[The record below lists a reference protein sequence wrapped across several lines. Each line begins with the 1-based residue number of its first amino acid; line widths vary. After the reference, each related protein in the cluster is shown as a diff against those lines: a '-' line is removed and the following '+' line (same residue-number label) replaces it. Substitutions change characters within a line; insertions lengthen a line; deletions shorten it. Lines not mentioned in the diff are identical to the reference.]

1 MDIVSKSLY
10 ILSKIFLY
18 NFFFFLKA
26 VVHFLNALATGDM
39 NRVGKCGQNH
49 RLDAFLSLAIL
60 VYFVRMNNE
69 RLYVMGHC
77 YGGGLPY
84 QETHNEA

>member
-18 NFFFFLKA
+18 NFFLKA
-26 VVHFLNALATGDM
+26 MVHFLNALATGDM
-39 NRVGKCGQNH
+39 NRVGKCGQNN

-69 RLYVMGHC
+69 RLYVTGHC
-77 YGGGLPY
+77 YAGGFPY
-84 QETHNEA
+84 